1 MKTKILFITLL
12 LLIVGCSKPVEDST
26 LINKDGLMYLP
37 DSDSP
42 YSGEVFTNYDTGEKE
57 YQGTYENGLLIEYS
71 YLNKDGTV
79 KEPVNGET
87 LIDRN
92 GLFYEVNGQKPYTG
106 DVFELY
112 KDGSRKYTGLIKGG
126 KRVKTWT
133 YWTEDGVEYSGI
145 VIIYKRVSVDYT
157 FQIPQYNFVDK
168 IESMNLTDGQYIIL
182 SEKGKL
188 LSSFSIKNGKKDK
201 FFTSWYD
208 NGQKWKEGTYK
219 DGKQDGLWTGLYDNG
234 QKEWEETYKDGLWD
248 GLRTF
253 WYDNGRKNFEE
264 TWKGGYLDGLLTQW
278 YENGDI
284 LLNVTYKEG
293 KEDGLYTKWLED
305 RKKTYRP
312 QKQMEGTFKDGKK
325 DGLWTEWYKW
335 SGEKKEERTYKDDE
349 LISSK
354 CWRYWKEEECV
365 EDDWGEDDWGE
376 VDY

>member
-12 LLIVGCSKPVEDST
+12 LIIVGCSKSVEEST

-37 DSDSP
+37 DSDTP
-42 YSGEVFTNYDTGEKE
+42 YTGEVFFIYDTGEKE
-57 YQGTYENGLLIEYS
+57 YQGTFENGLLIEYS

-79 KEPVNGET
+79 KDPVNGET
-87 LIDRN
+87 LIDRS
-92 GLFYEVNGQKPYTG
+92 GLLYEVNGQKPYTG

-112 KDGSRKYTGLIKGG
+112 KGGSRKYTGTLKGG

-145 VIIYKRVSVDYT
+145 VIIYKRKNVDEKFDKYD
-157 FQIPQYNFVDK
+157 FNRFVDK

-264 TWKGGYLDGLLTQW
+264 TWKGGYLDGLFTGW
-278 YENGDI
+278 NENGQKW
-284 LLNVTYKEG
+284 KEG
-293 KEDGLYTKWLED
+293 
-305 RKKTYRP
+305 TY
-312 QKQMEGTFKDGKK
+312 KDGKK
-325 DGLWTEWYKW
+325 DGLFTEWYKGQKW
-335 SGEKKEERTYKDDE
+335 KEETYRDDE

-354 CWRYWKEEECV
+354 CWDEDGEEMEC
-365 EDDWGEDDWGE
+365 DDW
-376 VDY
+376 